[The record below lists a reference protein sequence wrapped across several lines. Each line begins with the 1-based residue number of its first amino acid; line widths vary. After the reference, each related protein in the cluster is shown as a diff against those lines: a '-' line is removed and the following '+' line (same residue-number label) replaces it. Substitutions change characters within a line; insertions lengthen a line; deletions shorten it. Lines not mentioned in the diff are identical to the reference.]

1 MKTHWLLYV
10 EKMDK
15 VLEEA
20 FRQCVKCSLQSLLDH
35 LVGDGTAGPT
45 PLIAVATFLKNNKV
59 SVYLDEFS
67 TSMFLADDIDHWLSS
82 YSPLKTCVD
91 QSCLSLSLRTRL
103 HNIGCRKGK
112 TVKGSIHF
120 GVRFTCLK
128 QLY

>member
-1 MKTHWLLYV
+1 MFNLLQQETKRFVELFLVFDFFTSILLLRRSKMLHFNMLQMKTHWLLYV

-59 SVYLDEFS
+59 CFYLYEFS
-67 TSMFLADDIDHWLSS
+67 INMFLAGNHDYQLRSF
-82 YSPLKTCVD
+82 SPA
-91 QSCLSLSLRTRL
+91 
-103 HNIGCRKGK
+103 
-112 TVKGSIHF
+112 
-120 GVRFTCLK
+120 
-128 QLY
+128 

>member
-1 MKTHWLLYV
+1 MFNLLLQETKRFVELFLVFDFFTCILLLRRIEMLHFNMLQMKTHWLLYV

-59 SVYLDEFS
+59 CFYLDEFS
-67 TSMFLADDIDHWLSS
+67 INMFLAGNQDNQLSS
-82 YSPLKTCVD
+82 FSPAKVC
-91 QSCLSLSLRTRL
+91 
-103 HNIGCRKGK
+103 
-112 TVKGSIHF
+112 
-120 GVRFTCLK
+120 
-128 QLY
+128 

>member
-1 MKTHWLLYV
+1 MLNFNMLQMKTHWLLYV

-59 SVYLDEFS
+59 CFYLDEFS
-67 TSMFLADDIDHWLSS
+67 TNMFLASDHDHRLSS
-82 YSPLKTCVD
+82 FSPA
-91 QSCLSLSLRTRL
+91 
-103 HNIGCRKGK
+103 
-112 TVKGSIHF
+112 
-120 GVRFTCLK
+120 
-128 QLY
+128 

>member
-1 MKTHWLLYV
+1 MLHLNMLQMKTHWLLYV

-59 SVYLDEFS
+59 CFYLDEFS
-67 TSMFLADDIDHWLSS
+67 ILTCFLQVIMTISS
-82 YSPLKTCVD
+82 AASVLHKCVD
-91 QSCLSLSLRTRL
+91 QSHLRLSLKTRL

-112 TVKGSIHF
+112 TVK
-120 GVRFTCLK
+120 V
-128 QLY
+128 

>member
-1 MKTHWLLYV
+1 MLHFNMLQMKTHWLLYV

-59 SVYLDEFS
+59 CFYLDEFS
-67 TSMFLADDIDHWLSS
+67 INMFLAGNHDYQLSS
-82 YSPLKTCVD
+82 FSPA
-91 QSCLSLSLRTRL
+91 
-103 HNIGCRKGK
+103 
-112 TVKGSIHF
+112 
-120 GVRFTCLK
+120 
-128 QLY
+128 

>member
-1 MKTHWLLYV
+1 MLQMKTHWLLYV

-59 SVYLDEFS
+59 SVYLDEFG
-67 TSMFLADDIDHWLSS
+67 TSMFLAGDIDHRLSS
-82 YSPLKTCVD
+82 YSPHKTCLD
-91 QSCLSLSLRTRL
+91 
-103 HNIGCRKGK
+103 
-112 TVKGSIHF
+112 
-120 GVRFTCLK
+120 
-128 QLY
+128 